1 MKGLVILTM
10 ALLVGCAEVRTLEEL
25 ELAAMQSGDWSAVER
40 RERAVARRAQRGSTL
55 CPSGSIPVCDQRPG
69 ETRCHC
75 TSQEDLRAIF
85 ERL

>member
-1 MKGLVILTM
+1 MKGIIILM
-10 ALLVGCAEVRTLEEL
+10 LALLVGCAEVTTLEDL

-40 RERAVARRAQRGSTL
+40 RERAVARRAQRSRTD
-55 CPSGSIPVCDQRPG
+55 CPSGSIPVCEQRPG

-75 TSQEDLRAIF
+75 TSQDDVRAIF